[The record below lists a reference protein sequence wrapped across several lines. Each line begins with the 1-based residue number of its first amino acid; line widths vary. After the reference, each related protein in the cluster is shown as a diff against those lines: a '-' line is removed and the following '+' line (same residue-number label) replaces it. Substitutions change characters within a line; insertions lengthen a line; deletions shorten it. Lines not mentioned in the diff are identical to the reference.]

1 MFDIKYSDLKEKA
14 RKSLELP
21 LIVGDQIIS
30 AKLAISFEEQ
40 AKGLSGVEKLFRN
53 QGMLFCYKKPEIV
66 NFWMKGIKLSKL
78 GILFLDIK
86 GKVVAKEIM
95 TSENPAF
102 LYSSKVP
109 IDYVLELNSE
119 IVEKV
124 KIGDMVEKF

>member
-21 LIVGDQIIS
+21 LIVGEQIIS
-30 AKLAISFEEQ
+30 VKLAISFEEK
-40 AKGLSGVEKLFRN
+40 AKGLSGVEKLSRN
-53 QGMLFCYKKPEIV
+53 QGMLFCYKKPEIA

-95 TSENPAF
+95 TSENPTLF
-102 LYSSKVP
+102 YSSKVP
-109 IDYVLELNSE
+109 IDYALELNSE

-124 KIGDMVEKF
+124 KIGDTVEKF